1 MDVLIDTNVIIN
13 FLTGR
18 DDPFQES
25 SDRIMELCDIKRLNG
40 YVAFHSLSTIWYV
53 IRKSRSEK
61 DVRYLLES
69 VCRILKVA
77 SATHEQVVE
86 AIAERDFRDF
96 EDCLQDK
103 CAQNVGAAF
112 LITCNIKDFHH
123 AKTKAVTPDEM
134 LAIIE
139 RESQS

>member
-25 SDRIMELCDIKRLNG
+25 SDQIMKFCDTGCLNG

-53 IRKSRSEK
+53 IRKSRSDK
-61 DVRYLLES
+61 DARYLLEI
-69 VCRILKVA
+69 VCKILKVA
-77 SATHEQVVE
+77 SAAHDQIME
-86 AIAERDFRDF
+86 AIADTDFRDF

-103 CAQNVGAAF
+103 CAQSVGAEF
-112 LITCNIKDFHH
+112 LITCNIKDFRC
-123 AKTKAVTPDEM
+123 AKTRAVTPDEM
-134 LAIIE
+134 LSILNG
-139 RESQS
+139 